1 MSAKIVKTVKRDTK
15 SKDEKYLGYLRV
27 YADNKDNLEVKEPV
41 KVVKVKVVKAK
52 TTKAKAAKTTKAAQK
67 GTSSPRGRKK
77 GFSSLSDRY
86 KEAKAQKKYIS
97 VNKLSSTI
105 GRGEAGREFE
115 VASMAIVAGS
125 DRATKNKFIPGIYL
139 AAESAGLFGRA
150 IDRLVDEKT
159 LTDKQAEAAKD
170 KFQKKYA
177 KKVVVK
183 KTVAKK
189 SPGRNAPAK
198 KSPGRK
204 APAKKSPGR
213 KAPAKKSP
221 GRKAPAKKSPAR
233 KSPARKSPARRS
245 RSSSASRASDLPDIS
260 PPGSPVSQAPLP
272 SIDSLG
278 RGTPSPS
285 RLVGGLPPVTRSRGR
300 ASPSRSR
307 VSPSRVTVSPRA
319 RSRSPVLGSGSAP
332 PLQIPQ

>member
-189 SPGRNAPAK
+189 SPGR
-198 KSPGRK
+198 
-204 APAKKSPGR
+204 